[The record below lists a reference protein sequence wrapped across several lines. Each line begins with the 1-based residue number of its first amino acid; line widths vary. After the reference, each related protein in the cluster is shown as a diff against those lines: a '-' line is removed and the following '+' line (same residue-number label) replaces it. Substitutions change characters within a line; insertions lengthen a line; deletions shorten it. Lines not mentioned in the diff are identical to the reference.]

1 MTKAILLAISIA
13 VGGTSALA
21 DTANDCTDK
30 SKPDAAI
37 AACTSIIETGK
48 PAISTY
54 INRGIAHQAK
64 GQLDNA
70 IADYTSAIKIDPKN
84 ADAYHRRG
92 YVYDDKREFER
103 AIEDYT
109 KAIEISRKSAHFY
122 NNRGF
127 TYQNMGD
134 YGRAISD
141 YTKAIELNPKYVTAY
156 NNRGK
161 AQIANNAFEKGIQD
175 FTKAIELDPKFYEAY
190 YQRGKASFD
199 RLEYEDAVKD
209 MTISLKL
216 KDTIQARIFR
226 AMAHSKLDNA
236 DAAIADFNAA
246 GSLEQLDV
254 PFRRKAL
261 KARAEA
267 YIENKNINAALAD
280 YTTLAALDPEDADW
294 DYKSA
299 EILQEAGRDKEALEA
314 INRAIA
320 IAPDDTS
327 YADLRIGL
335 YAESKDQ
342 AIHNVDKAI
351 ADLEKKFE
359 RIAEK
364 DAQEKAAKNN
374 KSDAKPDEDR
384 KVRISGHDY
393 GYMAKLYAAKDDYIN
408 AVQWIDKHIANE
420 GDDASQYALRDG
432 AQYHLKARSF
442 KQAQDYATKAAAFED
457 DGPGGSLQ
465 GTSSQSTHVLLA
477 EIYAAQGDIGKGLN
491 YLAGTWTTSLLAN
504 LGISAAVK
512 MLPEPRNKE
521 LATHGAGML
530 LAMKEK
536 IPAGDAQKY
545 SAATVD
551 CEVGRFLSLH
561 DPERALTVFQG
572 IRETFSE
579 CATQGEIG
587 IYRRQ
592 RNIEK
597 LLNSLN
603 ENLRRK
609 PDGYLFLQE
618 RAEVLIAAK
627 KFDLA
632 SIDADAM
639 LKIDPADARG
649 KRILALIHLARGEN
663 EKAFAISEGLL
674 KSNPKWAPSSE
685 LAARSLLKLGR
696 IDEGLSA
703 AKQAVELAQS
713 GSQRASSLHVLGQ
726 LQLAKGLKDEATAT
740 LINAASESL
749 AYDRVA
755 AYQYALAEAKL
766 YSGAIDGV
774 HTTDL
779 TKAIG
784 QCVATQGC
792 TMDNDR

>member
-1 MTKAILLAISIA
+1 MTKSFLFIVLIA
-13 VGGTSALA
+13 VGGASAHA
-21 DTANDCTDK
+21 DTANDCADR

-37 AACTSIIETGK
+37 AACTSILKSGK
-48 PAISTY
+48 PAASAY
-54 INRGIAHQAK
+54 VNRGIAYQAK
-64 GQLDNA
+64 GELDNA
-70 IADYTSAIKIDPKN
+70 IADYASAIKADPKN
-84 ADAYHRRG
+84 WDAYNRRG
-92 YVYDDKREFER
+92 YVYDDKREFES
-103 AIEDYT
+103 AIGDYT
-109 KAIEISRKSAHFY
+109 KAIEINPKNAYIY

-127 TYQNMGD
+127 TYHNMGD
-134 YGRAISD
+134 YARAISD
-141 YTKAIELNPKYVTAY
+141 YTKAIELNPKYVMAY

-161 AQIANNAFEKGIQD
+161 AQINKSEFDKGIQD
-175 FTKAIELDPKFYEAY
+175 FTKAIEIDPKFYEAY
-190 YQRGKASFD
+190 YQRGRASFK
-199 RLEYEDAVKD
+199 RFKYEDAAKD

-216 KDTIQARIFR
+216 KESIQARIFR
-226 AMAHSKLDNA
+226 AMAYTELDNA

-246 GSLEQLDV
+246 GDLGQLDV
-254 PFRRKAL
+254 SFRREAL
-261 KARAEA
+261 SSRAEA
-267 YIENKNINAALAD
+267 YLKNKKVDAALAD
-280 YTTLAALDPEDADW
+280 YTTLATLDPEEADW

-299 EILQEAGRDKEALEA
+299 NILQEAGRDKEALEA

-320 IAPDDTS
+320 IDPEYTS
-327 YADLRIGL
+327 YSDLRISL
-335 YAESKDQ
+335 YADSKDA

-364 DAQEKAAKNN
+364 DAQEKSQKDS
-374 KSDAKPDEDR
+374 KSNAKPDEDR
-384 KVRISGHDY
+384 KIEISGHDY
-393 GYMAKLYAAKDDYIN
+393 AYMAKLYAAKNDHIN
-408 AVQWIDKHIANE
+408 AAQWIDKHIANE
-420 GDDASQYALRDG
+420 GDDASRYDLRDG
-432 AQYHLKARSF
+432 AQYHLNARSF
-442 KQAQDYATKAAAFED
+442 KKAEDYATKAAAFED

-491 YLAGTWTTSLLAN
+491 YLAGTWTSSLLSN

-521 LATHGAGML
+521 LAAHGAGML

-536 IPAGDAQKY
+536 IPAGDAQKF

-572 IRETFSE
+572 IKETFSE

-597 LLNSLN
+597 LLNSLD

-639 LKIDPADARG
+639 LKIDSTDARG

-703 AKQAVELAQS
+703 AKQAVELAQN

-726 LQLAKGLKDEATAT
+726 LQLAKGLKDEAAAT
-740 LINAASESL
+740 LISAASESL

-766 YSGAIDGV
+766 YNGPIDGV
-774 HTTDL
+774 STTDL
-779 TKAIG
+779 TKSIG

-792 TMDNDR
+792 AMDNDR